1 MAKELT
7 RRFKFHYARAAAR
20 PIAQLM
26 SEALPFFARDTIIV
40 HIPTATVRRRQR
52 GFDQAELLARQLA
65 RSQHLLQAALLARQG
80 QSRQVG
86 ATREQRLQQLINGFH
101 PRKPYLIKGAHILL
115 VDDVTTT
122 GATLEAAAKVLK
134 QAGAKRIDAVV
145 FAQKL

>member
-7 RRFKFHYARAAAR
+7 RRFKFHYARAAAQ

-26 SEALPFFARDTIIV
+26 SEILPFFTRKIIV
-40 HIPTATVRRRQR
+40 VHVPTATVRRRQR
-52 GFDQAELLARQLA
+52 GFDQAELLARELA
-65 RSQHLLQAALLARQG
+65 RSLHLPQATLLARLG